1 MGAPKPPRVGD
12 GAYGGVSADMAGM
25 DDEYM
30 DLELH
35 HGFQDRGNWSGMMRA
50 LQSMPT
56 NPYGAGIE
64 MEEGAEMPYGTFGSA
79 KRVAFVPDEDYI
91 SSEEEPE
98 DEMEDDDMYDR
109 EIAGRQQLDD
119 EAEKIQANRLSKEL
133 KTAKGGAKN
142 MRDML
147 EKLRGKIK
155 CR

>member
-12 GAYGGVSADMAGM
+12 GVYGGVSADMAGE
-25 DDEYM
+25 DDEYL

-64 MEEGAEMPYGTFGSA
+64 MEEGGEMPIGTFGSA
-79 KRVAFVPDEDYI
+79 KRMGFIPDADYI
-91 SSEEEPE
+91 SSSDEAE
-98 DEMEDDDMYDR
+98 DESEDDDMYDR
-109 EIAGRQQLDD
+109 EIAGRGQLDD
-119 EAEKIQANRLSKEL
+119 DAEKIQANRLQKEL

-155 CR
+155 CK

>member
-35 HGFQDRGNWSGMMRA
+35 HGFQDRGNWSGMMKA
-50 LQSMPT
+50 LQGMPT

-64 MEEGAEMPYGTFGSA
+64 REEGEEMPYGTFGSA
-79 KRVAFVPDEDYI
+79 KRVAFLPDEDYI
-91 SSEEEPE
+91 SDEEEPE
-98 DEMEDDDMYDR
+98 EEMEEDDMYDR

-119 EAEKIQANRLSKEL
+119 DAEKIQATRLQKEL

-142 MRDML
+142 MREML

>member
-1 MGAPKPPRVGD
+1 MGAPLAVRFGD
-12 GAYGGVSADMAGM
+12 GMYGGVSADMAGM

-35 HGFQDRGNWSGMMRA
+35 DGFQDRGNWSGMMRA
-50 LQSMPT
+50 LQNMPT

-79 KRVAFVPDEDYI
+79 KRVAFLPDEDFI
-91 SSEEEPE
+91 SDEEEPE

-119 EAEKIQANRLSKEL
+119 EAEKIQANRMSKEL

>member
-1 MGAPKPPRVGD
+1 
-12 GAYGGVSADMAGM
+12 
-25 DDEYM
+25 
-30 DLELH
+30 
-35 HGFQDRGNWSGMMRA
+35 
-50 LQSMPT
+50 
-56 NPYGAGIE
+56 
-64 MEEGAEMPYGTFGSA
+64 
-79 KRVAFVPDEDYI
+79 VPDEDYI

-133 KTAKGGAKN
+133 KTAKGGARN

-147 EKLRGKIK
+147 DKLRGKIK